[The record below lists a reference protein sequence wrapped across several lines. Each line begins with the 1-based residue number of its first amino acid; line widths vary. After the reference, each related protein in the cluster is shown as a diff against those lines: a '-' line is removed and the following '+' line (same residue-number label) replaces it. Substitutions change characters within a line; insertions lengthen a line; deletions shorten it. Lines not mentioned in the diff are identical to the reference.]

1 MRHGSVGN
9 GLLGGQARHD
19 GERRET
25 NEMNAITVLMWV
37 LYGGFLLFIS
47 RATTGRDALL
57 PGKVGV
63 VVQAFAYVA
72 TYVSA
77 VALVGF
83 SGLGHSMGLQI
94 EMVAMGVMWFGVWF
108 VYRFVAWPTKIMQ
121 RRLGAKTPIEMLSK
135 GYGSKGLGK
144 FMAALAGVLLIIY
157 CSAVFKGA
165 ALVLAS
171 AVPVTDNQALWLLVG
186 LVALSVTW
194 GGLRGVLYT
203 EAVQG
208 FVMTVGVLALIV
220 GTMKYVGGPAAAL
233 DALAELPPTPQA
245 NRGFLSLSS
254 GAAGMNIIF
263 LSLVT
268 SVGVWAQPQLI
279 QRHFALKSREEGR
292 RIIPVAML
300 VVGILLGG
308 AFFVGGISRLILG
321 PEVPSADSVIP
332 MLVRKLL
339 PGYGRQIFAMAIVSA
354 SLSTASAL
362 LHVSSA
368 CLGRDVLEKRL
379 DGWNWKIAVAGSALA
394 SGLFAVK
401 SSSIIA
407 LVCSTSWTLVAGAMW
422 VPYIA
427 LISMGP
433 VVERRSAWLSSL
445 SGTIVSIAWYAF
457 GYAPTSLKFAGISA
471 PGLSGHLHP
480 LIVGVLASGCGL
492 GIGLLLQRSGI
503 WERSAAALSE

>member
-1 MRHGSVGN
+1 
-9 GLLGGQARHD
+9 
-19 GERRET
+19 
-25 NEMNAITVLMWV
+25 MNAMTISMWV
-37 LYGGFLLFIS
+37 IYGGFLLLVS
-47 RATTGRDALL
+47 KMVAGRDALL
-57 PGKVGV
+57 PGKVGAV
-63 VVQAFAYVA
+63 IQAFAYVA

-83 SGLGHSMGLQI
+83 SGLGHGMGLQI

-108 VYRFVAWPTKIMQ
+108 VYRYVAWPTRVMQ
-121 RRLGAKTPIEMLSK
+121 RRLGAKTPIEMLAK
-135 GYGSKGLGK
+135 GYGSQGLGK
-144 FMAALAGVLLIIY
+144 FMAALAGVLVIVY

-171 AVPVTDNQALWLLVG
+171 AVPVTDEQALWLLVG

-203 EAVQG
+203 DALQG
-208 FVMTVGVLALIV
+208 LVMTVGVIALIY
-220 GTMKYVGGPAAAL
+220 GTMKHVGGPLTAL

-254 GAAGMNIIF
+254 GAAGMNIVF

-268 SVGVWAQPQLI
+268 SIGVWAQPQLI

-300 VVGILLGG
+300 IVGILLGG
-308 AFFVGGISRLILG
+308 MFFVGGISRLILG

-332 MLVRKLL
+332 MLVRRLL
-339 PGYGRQIFAMAIVSA
+339 PDYGRQIFAMAIVSA

-362 LHVSSA
+362 LHVASA
-368 CLGRDVLEKRL
+368 CLGRDVMERQLS
-379 DGWNWKIAVAGSALA
+379 GWNWKIVVAGCALA

-427 LISMGP
+427 LISLGP
-433 VVERRSAWLSSL
+433 VVDRRSAWLSSL
-445 SGTIVSIAWYAF
+445 TGTLASVAWYAF
-457 GYAPTSLKFAGISA
+457 GYAPTALGFVGLSA
-471 PGLSGHLHP
+471 PGLWGHIHP
-480 LIVGVLASGCGL
+480 LIVGVLISACGL
-492 GIGLLLQRSGI
+492 GVGLLLQHNGVWS
-503 WERSAAALSE
+503 RSAAAFSD